1 MYLCMCIY
9 IYIYHI
15 YMYIISS
22 YIISNLSIYCS
33 FFLSII
39 LCSIIFEFCLF
50 YSNYVL
56 FYSILSI
63 YVLIFSH
70 LHIICFVY
78 VWYVNTTYDPHVIPS
93 QPTIDAPLPSAQVS
107 VRTDLRERTRD
118 GITVTGFDA
127 VINPKDLPAPWQMIW
142 AKPWKSQIMYF
153 LVGLCNVHLRPGRVC
168 CPAKWI
174 FTAQGQCFL
183 HVGMSVKWQLGW
195 WDLFPKRRTL
205 ESWRWRWRE
214 RNPKH

>member
-1 MYLCMCIY
+1 MFCSILFYLFMYWYFHIY
-9 IYIYHI
+9 ISYAL
-15 YMYIISS
+15 YMYDMLIPHIS
-22 YIISNLSIYCS
+22 
-33 FFLSII
+33 
-39 LCSIIFEFCLF
+39 
-50 YSNYVL
+50 
-56 FYSILSI
+56 
-63 YVLIFSH
+63 
-70 LHIICFVY
+70 
-78 VWYVNTTYDPHVIPS
+78 TYDPHVIPS

-214 RNPKH
+214 RDPKH